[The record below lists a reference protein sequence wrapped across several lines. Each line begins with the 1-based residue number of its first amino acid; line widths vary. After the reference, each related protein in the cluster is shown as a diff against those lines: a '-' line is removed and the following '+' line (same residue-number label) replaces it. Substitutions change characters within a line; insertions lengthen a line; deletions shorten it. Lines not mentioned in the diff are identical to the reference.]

1 MSKADLAQTW
11 RQRLNECAHSG
22 KSVVD
27 WCYFNQV
34 SVHQYY
40 YWKRRLTDPRPQ
52 AAAVSVG
59 YSAAP
64 PQWLPVAVEPAAPI
78 SATPTGV
85 SVRLGRVSIEV
96 SADFDPTT
104 LRAVVVALSALPC

>member
-40 YWKRRLTDPRPQ
+40 YWKRRLTAQPSQPTTK
-52 AAAVSVG
+52 
-59 YSAAP
+59 P
-64 PQWLPVAVEPAAPI
+64 EWLPVEIVPSAPLPAV
-78 SATPTGV
+78 PTGV
-85 SVRLGRVSIEV
+85 SVRLGIATIEL
-96 SADFDPTT
+96 SADFDPAT
-104 LRAVVVALSALPC
+104 LRAVVRAL